1 MPETLEEQIE
11 SLEKYQRRY
20 QMLLE
25 AMQNE
30 YFDEAD
36 TELVQK
42 RLADI
47 DASLEA
53 ARTKLQQRDYVYETS
68 VKKLMAILD
77 KRQQILESVDEKTGL
92 FSVDDEL
99 LTVLADR
106 QRHLTGKLKLAMD
119 ELAQLPS

>member
-30 YFDEAD
+30 YFDEVD

-106 QRHLTGKLKLAMD
+106 QRHLTGKLKMAMD